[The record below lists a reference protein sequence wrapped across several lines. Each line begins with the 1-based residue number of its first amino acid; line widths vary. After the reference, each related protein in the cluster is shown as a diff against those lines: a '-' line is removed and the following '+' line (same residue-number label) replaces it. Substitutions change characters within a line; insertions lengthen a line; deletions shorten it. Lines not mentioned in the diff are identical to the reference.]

1 MKLLML
7 LLALAAGQQL
17 TWYELYERGE
27 KHFAR
32 EEYRQCIADMDQA
45 LASKN
50 RPERNVFTR
59 AVQKIDYKPFYYKAM
74 AFYRLGDLPEAY
86 QFAQRAFRGQ
96 VVRELPLLQSDLA
109 KILEDYSVW
118 MEGQHK
124 VFQAE
129 KRSLE
134 GRRTI
139 TKLIAQDDLAGASAT
154 LSALEAEDP
163 EAYQDLRLLIDN
175 QTNIRKSETEL
186 KRHLRDSIEQAV
198 GKGSWDAARKLIELG
213 GEDLP
218 SESRD
223 SWMERILEGEAR
235 EKAIQEAQLK
245 SNDAEELARM
255 EQQNL
260 EENQKIVDEY
270 EDKIAEL
277 ERLATVSNADLAKAE
292 QENDLLTKELEARQS
307 EVPSPPKLVLAAYR
321 ELGKRVRLEGQI
333 LADLP
338 IRNRRVTLNGHE
350 VAIPESDWKVEK
362 DGIVLETE
370 ISVPTYGSHQF
381 ILEAS
386 DATGRSQRQVRQI
399 TLATPFWYREW
410 FRQVLIALP
419 LVLITILIL
428 IWWMRRRRAQLRN
441 FNPYIAG
448 SPVRE
453 KGMFYGRDQ
462 LLARIEGLVHKNC
475 FMIHGERRIGKTSLL
490 LQLKTNLMRDSST
503 QYEFFPVFIDLQGIR
518 EEELFHHLMGEIVA
532 QAAEWS
538 IPLDD
543 LDYADTYENYQ
554 NRQFSRD
561 IKRII
566 GRLKDTTEKHVVVVL
581 LVDEVDVLNEFGDKT
596 NQKLRGIFMKE
607 YAEYLSCVMAG
618 IHLKKEWESS
628 GSPWYN
634 FFEEIP
640 IDSLDENA
648 AKKLILRPV
657 RGIFKYQPEAVAQ
670 ILRSSSGHP
679 YLIQKICVS
688 LVDESLRKKRFLITK
703 EDVERYLSSL
713 RKESQEKGVT

>member
-32 EEYRQCIADMDQA
+32 EDYRECIADMDRA
-45 LASKN
+45 LGSK
-50 RPERNVFTR
+50 PESERNVFTR

-74 AFYRLGDLPEAY
+74 SFYRLGDLPEAY

-109 KILEDYSVW
+109 KILEDYSAWV
-118 MEGQHK
+118 ERQHEIFI
-124 VFQAE
+124 VE
-129 KRSLE
+129 KKSLE
-134 GRRTI
+134 GRRKVTE
-139 TKLIAQDDLAGASAT
+139 LIAQGDLKSASDTLAELDVDD
-154 LSALEAEDP
+154 AEV
-163 EAYQDLRLLIDN
+163 YRDLRLLIAN
-175 QTNIRKSETEL
+175 QLSVQEGEAEL
-186 KRHLRDSIEQAV
+186 KENLRSSIQQAV
-198 GKGSWDAARKLIELG
+198 EKGSWDAARKLIELG
-213 GEDLP
+213 SDNL
-218 SESRD
+218 SQQASQR
-223 SWMERILEGEAR
+223 WMNEIVAGEAK
-235 EKAIQEAQLK
+235 EKAEQEAQMI
-245 SNDAEELARM
+245 SNDADSQAELEKKAMEES
-255 EQQNL
+255 
-260 EENQKIVDEY
+260 QKIVEEY
-270 EDKIAEL
+270 EEKIAEL
-277 ERLATVSNADLAKAE
+277 EQLATAASSDLAKAE
-292 QENDLLTKELEARQS
+292 QENNLLNKQLDARQS
-307 EVPSPPKLVLAAYR
+307 EVPPPPKLILSAYR
-321 ELGKRVRLEGQI
+321 ELGRKVRLEGQI
-333 LADLP
+333 LANLP
-338 IRNRRVTLNGHE
+338 IRRHRVLLNGKE
-350 VAIPESDWKVEK
+350 VAIPEGDWRVEK
-362 DGIVLETE
+362 DGIALETE
-370 ISVPTYGSHQF
+370 VSVPAYGSHQF

-386 DATGRSQRQVRQI
+386 DSTGRQQRQVREI
-399 TLATPFWYREW
+399 SLATPFWQATW
-410 FRQVLIALP
+410 FRQILIALP
-419 LVLITILIL
+419 VLLILGVML

-490 LQLKTNLMRDSST
+490 LQLKTNLMRDSSSH
-503 QYEFFPVFIDLQGIR
+503 YAFFPVFIDLQGIR
-518 EEELFHHLMGEIVA
+518 EEELFHHFMGEIVA
-532 QAAEWS
+532 QAVDWS
-538 IPLDD
+538 ISLDD
-543 LDYADTYENYQ
+543 LDYSDHFENYQ

-566 GRLKDTTEKHVVVVL
+566 GRLKEMTEKHIVVVL

-607 YAEYLSCVMAG
+607 YAECLSCVMAG

-640 IDSLDENA
+640 IDSLDERA

-688 LVDESLRKKRFLITK
+688 LVDESLRKKRFMITK

-713 RKESQEKGVT
+713 RKETQEKGVP